1 MTAQGLRVKIDD
13 KAWIAQVRRYVFL
26 TGKSFKDVLKK
37 ESRLI
42 AVRLAY
48 QTQPFGNDSTA
59 QNKGKGAVS
68 SDIRRVYRSTADA
81 FEAIANSQGA
91 PSGNKSQT
99 PEQASRAFW
108 FYSKRK
114 QWSKA
119 NKILHNTRARGYIGT
134 PIGAM
139 DNGAKHRSAR
149 YGKRMRVSKNQ
160 FPLLIVDSPNKL
172 KAYITKIEKRVGT
185 AKAGWAGCARLL
197 GGTRGI
203 KAWVVS
209 NSNSSK
215 PTARALYNGSTS
227 GFAGSYQVSNLVPWA
242 DVCLTPSQ
250 RDEAVQI
257 QKRNMMK
264 EMQIVNSKLIQ
275 KAGWRK

>member
-1 MTAQGLRVKIDD
+1 MSQQALRAKVDD
-13 KAWIAQVRRYVFL
+13 RAWIAQVRRYVFL
-26 TGKSFKDVLKK
+26 TGKSFKEVLKK
-37 ESRLI
+37 ESRLV

-48 QTQPFGNDSTA
+48 QTQPFGADSSA

-81 FEAIANSQGA
+81 FEAIANSRASQGVY
-91 PSGNKSQT
+91 KSRS

-108 FYSKRK
+108 FYAKRK
-114 QWSKA
+114 QWSRA
-119 NKILHNTRARGYIGT
+119 NKILNNVKARGYIGID
-134 PIGAM
+134 IGPM
-139 DNGAKHRSAR
+139 DSGDKHRSAR
-149 YGKRMRVSKNQ
+149 YGKRKRVSRNQ
-160 FPLLIVDSPNKL
+160 FPLLIVDNPNKL
-172 KAYITKIEKRVGT
+172 KSYITKIEGRVGT

-203 KAWVVS
+203 KAWVVK
-209 NSNSSK
+209 NSTSSK
-215 PTARALYNGSTS
+215 PTARALYNGSLS
-227 GFAGSYQVSNLVPWA
+227 GFAGSYQVSNLVPWT

-264 EMQIVNSKLIQ
+264 EMQIVNSKLIKQ
-275 KAGWRK
+275 AGWRK